1 MLCELLSCGNKSVS
15 CEEVKAEESARE
27 EQRWLEVVSTV
38 VLAAQ
43 AGESLWEGSSGGSC
57 NSKKVPLLGPWPA
70 EKGCEMRQ
78 VNWIGMG
85 HTGPQSG
92 SEKLRLM

>member
-1 MLCELLSCGNKSVS
+1 MKGKFEMLCELLICGNKSVS

-43 AGESLWEGSSGGSC
+43 AGEEP
-57 NSKKVPLLGPWPA
+57 V
-70 EKGCEMRQ
+70 R
-78 VNWIGMG
+78 
-85 HTGPQSG
+85 
-92 SEKLRLM
+92 RF